1 MIQFARWQA
10 EKYRALMNK
19 AAISLD
25 DADAAHAPLM
35 FEHWSPDSIEY
46 EVGRRL
52 CYEDKLYKVLIAHT
66 SQESWAPDVSP
77 SLFAEVLIPDPTV
90 IPEWVQ
96 PSSTNPY
103 MIGDKVRHNGKIWI
117 SIADYN
123 VWEPGVY
130 GWDEVIENN

>member
-1 MIQFARWQA
+1 MVQFTKAQA
-10 EKYRALMNK
+10 EKYRQLMNT
-19 AAISLD
+19 AATSLSD
-25 DADAAHAPLM
+25 EDAAYVPLM
-35 FEHWSPDSIEY
+35 FEDWSPDNIEY

-52 CYEDKLYKVLIAHT
+52 CYNEKLYKVLITHT
-66 SQESWAPDVSP
+66 SQSGWEPDVAV

-103 MIGDKVRHNGKIWI
+103 MTGDKVRHNGKIWI

-130 GWDEVIENN
+130 GWQEVIE

>member
-1 MIQFARWQA
+1 MIRFTKRQA

-19 AAISLD
+19 AANSLD
-25 DADAAHAPLM
+25 DSDAAYAPML
-35 FEHWSPDSIEY
+35 FERWEEGVLY
-46 EVGRRL
+46 VVGARV
-52 CYEDKLYKVLIAHT
+52 CYGDKLYKVLIEHT
-66 SQESWAPDVSP
+66 SQSDWTPDVSP

-103 MIGDKVRHNGKIWI
+103 MMGDKVRHNGKIWI

>member
-1 MIQFARWQA
+1 MVQFTKIQA
-10 EKYRALMNK
+10 EKYKQLMNV
-19 AAISLD
+19 AATSLED
-25 DADAAHAPLM
+25 EDAAYVPLM
-35 FEHWSPDSIEY
+35 FEDWSPDSIEY

-52 CYEDKLYKVLIAHT
+52 CYKEKLYKVLIAHT
-66 SQESWAPDVSP
+66 SQEGWEPDVAV
-77 SLFAEVLIPDPTV
+77 SLFAEVLIPDPSV

-103 MIGDKVRHNGKIWI
+103 MMGDKVRHNGLIWI

-130 GWDEVIENN
+130 GWQEVIE